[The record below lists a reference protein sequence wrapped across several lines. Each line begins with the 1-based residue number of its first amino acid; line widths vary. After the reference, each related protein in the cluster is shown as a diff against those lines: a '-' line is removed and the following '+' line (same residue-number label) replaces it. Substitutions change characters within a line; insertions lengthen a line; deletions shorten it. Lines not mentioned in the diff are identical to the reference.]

1 MFNTSKFAAYKN
13 VLLLGLTSLLN
24 DISSEMVLPV
34 LPLLIERLGGT
45 GIAIGIIGGLRESFA
60 DLLKVVFGYWS
71 DRVGKRKEFV
81 YAGYIATMI
90 FKFFLYLATSWYQIL
105 IFIGLERVGKG
116 LRTAPRDA
124 IIVQSMPDRIGT
136 GFGIHR
142 ACDTLGALIGSALAA
157 YVVWKWH
164 VGLST
169 IIFWAFIVA
178 LFAVI
183 PLYWVKDEP
192 AQQPLVSTPNQ
203 VPAEKPSLFV
213 FTPQLIMFIAIA
225 SLFSLANVS
234 YMFCMLHVSEA
245 FAIAYPVAIPMLLYA
260 VFNTVYTIMAIPFGY
275 LSDIIGR
282 GKVIIAGY
290 GLFAATM
297 FGFAMARS
305 FSSFLI
311 CFILYGLALAAV
323 KVSNK
328 AYVADLSLPAFRST
342 ALGTFEATTGITTLL
357 AGVFIGVMWEY
368 FNHATVF
375 AYAGSVAVIAMILM
389 FFVNHRQVRA

>member
-1 MFNTSKFAAYKN
+1 MFNTSKLSYYKN

-60 DLLKVVFGYWS
+60 DLLKAVFGYWS

-81 YAGYIATMI
+81 YAGYIATMV
-90 FKFFLYLATSWYQIL
+90 FKFFLYLATAWYQIL
-105 IFIGLERVGKG
+105 IFIGLERIGKG

-124 IIVQSMPDRIGT
+124 IIVQSMPDRVGT

-157 YVVWKWH
+157 YLVWKWH

-192 AQQPLVSTPNQ
+192 VQQPLVSTPNQ

-213 FTPQLIMFIAIA
+213 FTPQLIVFMAIA
-225 SLFSLANVS
+225 SFFSLANVS
-234 YMFCMLHVSEA
+234 YMFCMLHVSDA
-245 FAIAYPVAIPMLLYA
+245 FSISHPVAMPMVLYA
-260 VFNTVYTIMAIPFGY
+260 IFNTVYTIAAIPLGF
-275 LSDIIGR
+275 LSDTIGR
-282 GKVIIAGY
+282 QRVIIAGY
-290 GLFAATM
+290 GLFAVTM
-297 FGFAMARS
+297 FSFVVAYSLIGFVIS
-305 FSSFLI
+305 FM
-311 CFILYGLALAAV
+311 LYGLALAAV

-328 AYVADLSLPAFRST
+328 AYVADLSLPVFRST
-342 ALGTFEATTGITTLL
+342 ALGTFEATTGIATIFAGLL
-357 AGVFIGVMWEY
+357 IGVMWEY
-368 FNHATVF
+368 VGH
-375 AYAGSVAVIAMILM
+375 VAVFGFAGTVAVVAMLLM
-389 FFVNHRQVRA
+389 LLVNHRQARV